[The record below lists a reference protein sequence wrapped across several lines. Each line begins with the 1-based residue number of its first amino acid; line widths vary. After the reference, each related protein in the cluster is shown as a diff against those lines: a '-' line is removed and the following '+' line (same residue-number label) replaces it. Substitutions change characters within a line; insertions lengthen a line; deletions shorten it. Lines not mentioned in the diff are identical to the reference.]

1 METMRLRAMNTD
13 ILLAAEGQ
21 VDQVRAG
28 FEKARQFIQEGES
41 RFTRFA
47 ETSELSE
54 LNRSAGIRFRAS
66 PDLFSVV
73 ALARRFF
80 HLTRGLFDPSILPDL
95 KRAGYDRS
103 MDLLREQGPSPL
115 FESLLASEHPSFSE
129 MDLGESEH
137 TILLPPGMALDLGG
151 IAKGWIAEQAANIL
165 SGYATACAV
174 DAGGDMFLVGLPD
187 GLEQWPVELEDPL
200 QPESILTSLKI
211 DPGAIATSTVTKRI
225 WKQNGKSRHHIIDPR
240 TGEPAVSEWISV
252 TVIAQHAY
260 EAEVFAKALLI
271 AGPQEA
277 EEIAHNSG
285 INFTY
290 LAVDQEKKIWG
301 NQEIIE
307 DFICQ
312 HNSRLIRIRRIQS
325 GRYWSAFWS
334 LFSLS
339 DSSFSLPYSP

>member
-1 METMRLRAMNTD
+1 MSA
-13 ILLAAEGQ
+13 
-21 VDQVRAG
+21 
-28 FEKARQFIQEGES
+28 
-41 RFTRFA
+41 
-47 ETSELSE
+47 
-54 LNRSAGIRFRAS
+54 LNRSAGKRFQAS

-103 MDLLREQGPSPL
+103 MEVLREQGPSPL

-129 MDLGESEH
+129 MDLDESDH

-187 GLEQWPVELEDPL
+187 GLEQWPVALEDPL
-200 QPESILTSLKI
+200 QPENILTSLQV
-211 DPGAIATSTVTKRI
+211 DPGAIATSTITKRV
-225 WKQNGKSRHHIIDPR
+225 WKQAGKNRHHIIDPR
-240 TGEPAVSEWISV
+240 TGEPAVSDWISV
-252 TVIAQHAY
+252 TVIAPHAY

-277 EEIAHNSG
+277 EEIVRHSG
-285 INFTY
+285 IPVHLPGSRPGEENLGQPGKF
-290 LAVDQEKKIWG
+290 G
-301 NQEIIE
+301 G
-307 DFICQ
+307 FIC
-312 HNSRLIRIRRIQS
+312 HNNSLIIKIRTYSAWQVVVSILVTFFVIGLILIGAVAAMTPTGQTWEVICAFSSRGQRPDLVVRDTCVRDHR
-325 GRYWSAFWS
+325 
-334 LFSLS
+334 
-339 DSSFSLPYSP
+339 LPALVVFHHTGIGGHQ